1 MYVLHGIQINFHY
14 VSWIFQCYV
23 FIYLFI
29 YLFIYNLFLV
39 DKQT

>member
-14 VSWIFQCYV
+14 VSWIFQCY
-23 FIYLFI
+23 LFI